1 MLMQL
6 ILEKYQEKLQ
16 NSKLHQVLCGAIWH
30 MWTEKQLVGVMR
42 TIGQIFQSILAA
54 DLIFIQIFQ
63 IVKSQWFVL
72 RSLPIFEDKVS
83 QQLS

>member
-1 MLMQL
+1 M
-6 ILEKYQEKLQ
+6 
-16 NSKLHQVLCGAIWH
+16 
-30 MWTEKQLVGVMR
+30 VGVMR
-42 TIGQIFQSILAA
+42 TIKQIFQSIHAA

-72 RSLPIFEDKVS
+72 RSLLIFEDKVS